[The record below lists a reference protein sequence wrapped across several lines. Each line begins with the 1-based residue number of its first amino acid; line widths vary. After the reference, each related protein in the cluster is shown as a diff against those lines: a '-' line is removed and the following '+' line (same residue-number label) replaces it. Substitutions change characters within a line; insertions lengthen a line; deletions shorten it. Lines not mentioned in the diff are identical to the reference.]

1 MQTHPDLLTTTHLFS
16 GGLILFSWGGGG
28 HPTALPKLFDKPDPI
43 RSSVNSWIGD
53 HKGAGIICS
62 VRHSCPSWVKVHII
76 SQ

>member
-16 GGLILFSWGGGG
+16 GGLILFSWGGG

-43 RSSVNSWIGD
+43 RSRVNSWIGD

-62 VRHSCPSWVKVHII
+62 VRHSCPSWVKVVII